1 METMI
6 DILRE
11 RLPDGLEI
19 TKVKDTASASQ
30 IKIWFTYKGMEAVNW
45 ISKTCAPGCATRLCD
60 KTIASTM
67 LAIALDLKD
76 LEMADYW
83 NDKMLIPA
91 KPYNAREGTM

>member
-45 ISKTCAPGCATRLCD
+45 ISKTCAPGCATTQQDFAIKRLQAQCSRSP
-60 KTIASTM
+60 ST
-67 LAIALDLKD
+67 LK
-76 LEMADYW
+76 
-83 NDKMLIPA
+83 I
-91 KPYNAREGTM
+91 